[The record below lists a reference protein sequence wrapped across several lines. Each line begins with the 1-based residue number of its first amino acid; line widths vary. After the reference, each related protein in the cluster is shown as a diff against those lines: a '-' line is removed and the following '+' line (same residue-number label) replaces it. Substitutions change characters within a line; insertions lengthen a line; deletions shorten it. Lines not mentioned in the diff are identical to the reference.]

1 MPIPASDNALAPA
14 SRIAGEECRFSRS
27 LTNQWSWASVPD
39 HGNTHLSSATPA
51 ARAASTEHTMNA
63 ADWSVSRLA
72 FMALVY
78 GKPIQRLSAVTV
90 AISSVDFSSGNHACG
105 LRAATELN
113 RDHNPA
119 IFCWCASIDSPAA
132 ARRAFSNTGYTW
144 MGSMIERAISA
155 SL

>member
-1 MPIPASDNALAPA
+1 MPTPASDRAAPPA
-14 SRIAGEECRFSRS
+14 TRMAGDEYRFSRS
-27 LTNQWSWASVPD
+27 DTNQWSWASAPD
-39 HGNTHLSSATPA
+39 HGNTHFASGTPA
-51 ARAASTEHTMNA
+51 ALAASTEHTMTA

-90 AISSVDFSSGNHACG
+90 AISSIDFSSPNQAWG

-113 RDHNPA
+113 LDHSAA

-132 ARRAFSNTGYTW
+132 ARSAFSN
-144 MGSMIERAISA
+144 
-155 SL
+155 